1 MSKQI
6 RTFVA
11 IPITPSKSLRTC
23 MRLLAE
29 LGGPLR
35 HNTPDQL
42 HITLKFLGDTA
53 WEQTPE
59 VGAAIDDV
67 LKSHVPI
74 GIQLQG
80 VGAFPRQ
87 QRPRVIWAGVEA
99 EPSLK
104 LIANQLNE
112 RMAELG
118 FPLEERDFHPHVTL
132 AYVKGR
138 LPAGAEEWFLDY
150 QETEFGNT
158 TVDRVE
164 LLQSELTPSGP
175 IYTVISSHGLG
186 K

>member
-42 HITLKFLGDTA
+42 HITLKFLGDTT

-80 VGAFPRQ
+80 VGAFPRR
-87 QRPRVIWAGVEA
+87 QRPRVIWAGVETEA
-99 EPSLK
+99 NLK
-104 LIANQLNE
+104 QIANQLNE
-112 RMAELG
+112 HMAELG
-118 FPLEERDFHPHVTL
+118 FPLEERDFHPHLTL

-138 LPAGAEEWFLDY
+138 LPIGAEEWFETY
-150 QETEFGNT
+150 QETDFGTYQVND
-158 TVDRVE
+158 VK
-164 LLQSELTPSGP
+164 LYQSELTPSGP
-175 IYTVISSHGLG
+175 IYTMISHHPLTG
-186 K
+186 

>member
-1 MSKQI
+1 MSKSI

-11 IPITPSKSLRTC
+11 ISVTPSKSLRKA
-23 MRLLAE
+23 MRSLAE

-42 HITLKFLGDTA
+42 HITLKFLGDTT

-67 LKSHVPI
+67 LKTH
-74 GIQLQG
+74 LRFELHLKG
-80 VGAFPRQ
+80 VGAFPRP
-87 QRPRVIWAGVEA
+87 QRPRVIWAGA
-99 EPSLK
+99 EMEPNLK
-104 LIANQLNE
+104 QIANQLNE

-150 QETEFGNT
+150 QKTEFGNT
-158 TVDRVE
+158 SVDRVE

-175 IYTVISSHGLG
+175 IYTVVSHHVLS